1 MGDFRM
7 SLPERASPRRRLQIL
22 DDETRDGRQR
32 EKAPAQ
38 FGSWARSFIA
48 RMTGLI
54 RTIGGKN

>member
-22 DDETRDGRQR
+22 DDETRDGRLR
-32 EKAPAQ
+32 EQPPSRAD
-38 FGSWARSFIA
+38 SWARIFA